1 MWTQDA
7 PLASL
12 GCGHV
17 HGHYLGQRE
26 RERRNRRGGDTEEEE
41 ETQKRRDLDT
51 FAQGV
56 NNSPLCSAVISC

>member
-1 MWTQDA
+1 MRLS
-7 PLASL
+7 PLSDVDTFTATIL
-12 GCGHV
+12 D
-17 HGHYLGQRE
+17 RE
-26 RERRNRRGGDTEEEE
+26 RERGGTEEE